1 MTSTGKDARASRQ
14 KRKPPNRLADLENTD
29 LTVAEKSKL
38 RKVLDD
44 HQDLIGESE
53 LVRIN
58 VITHVIETETEVA
71 PIRPN
76 PYHIPIGV
84 RTEVRKQLDE
94 LLQRGLIGYGSGTW
108 SSPMVLVR
116 EMDGSSH
123 FCIEY
128 RKLSKV
134 TVQQTNTGIDDVKE
148 IMHGKKYFS
157 SLDL

>member
-38 RKVLDD
+38 WKVLDD
-44 HQDLIGESE
+44 YQDLIGESE
-53 LVRIN
+53 LGRIN
-58 VITHVIETETEVA
+58 VITHVIETEREVA

-84 RTEVRKQLDE
+84 RAEVRKQLDE
-94 LLQRGLIGYGSGTW
+94 LVQRGLIGYGRGTW

-116 EMDGSSH
+116 EMDH
-123 FCIEY
+123 FCIDY

-134 TVQQTNTGIDDVKE
+134 TVQQTMAVTGIDDVKE

-157 SLDL
+157 SLDR